1 MSVSQHYVSSTC
13 RRLLALLTSPVGQ
26 VLWSTVSCFM
36 LFCSKHRRDWN
47 LYETYNPLSSDL
59 IVFNERL
66 GISDTNV
73 QIEHKNR
80 ILVVM
85 MTVIPDS
92 TTSLLCT
99 YSSSVDL
106 SRCSSSTPMIMRWV
120 TMSERAQ
127 FMKSKNP
134 SLPESAFVYHKLDP
148 VILALNR
155 EYFVITT
162 GRNPLTSF

>member
-36 LFCSKHRRDWN
+36 LFCSKHRRDWI

-92 TTSLLCT
+92 TTSLLSR

-134 SLPESAFVYHKLDP
+134 SLPESTFVDHKIGS
-148 VILALNR
+148 VILALKK
-155 EYFVITT
+155 EYFVIIT

>member
-1 MSVSQHYVSSTC
+1 
-13 RRLLALLTSPVGQ
+13 
-26 VLWSTVSCFM
+26 M

-106 SRCSSSTPMIMRWV
+106 SRCSSSTPMIMRRV
-120 TMSERAQ
+120 TMSESGQ
-127 FMKSKNP
+127 FMKAKNP
-134 SLPESAFVYHKLDP
+134 SLPEGAFVDHKIGS
-148 VILALNR
+148 VILALKK